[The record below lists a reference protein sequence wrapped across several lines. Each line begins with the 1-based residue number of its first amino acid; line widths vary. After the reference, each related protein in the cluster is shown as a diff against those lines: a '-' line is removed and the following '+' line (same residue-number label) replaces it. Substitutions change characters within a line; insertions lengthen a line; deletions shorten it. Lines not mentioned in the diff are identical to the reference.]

1 MTAKSTKGT
10 GYADRL
16 SRLSGVWWKR
26 VFDVQRPY
34 RWNLRRLKLGKTLDV
49 GCGIGRNLINLGPTS
64 VGVDHNPHSV
74 AIAKKKGLS
83 AYTSDEFRRAMAG
96 KKSPFDSMLLAHVLE
111 HMPTADGKKIIQEY
125 LPYVKTNVVVICPQE
140 KGFASDETHVNFL
153 DHRAIADILVSCG
166 LKVYRSYSFPFHR
179 ITGKVFTYNETVV
192 VAKK

>member
-83 AYTSDEFRRAMAG
+83 AYT
-96 KKSPFDSMLLAHVLE
+96 
-111 HMPTADGKKIIQEY
+111 
-125 LPYVKTNVVVICPQE
+125 
-140 KGFASDETHVNFL
+140 
-153 DHRAIADILVSCG
+153 
-166 LKVYRSYSFPFHR
+166 
-179 ITGKVFTYNETVV
+179 
-192 VAKK
+192 